1 MNAHQAG
8 ILWEGVAAAPSPP
21 SITTMLPTSSS
32 TTPFNT
38 STTSVKCLHHQ
49 DQPHQASEPHHS
61 DSSPQAQLNTWSPS
75 KLKFTSKSYCA
86 PHNFNF
92 VSFPQPRD
100 KSINYAARIPGTAA
114 CSWQSRT
121 QWWYI
126 LCGALLVASS
136 ALDLSLATGDEN
148 QIAPKSPTCQLL
160 LSTTDESAS
169 TFGLKL
175 PPFSLSR
182 SSFEVE
188 MSWNVLLPASLH
200 ILILARKQSAAIKLW
215 PKLRRSSLLGNQFSI
230 LSIYL
235 APLPNL
241 WLLPSFFSDTS
252 QLSPQ
257 IAKPFSR
264 ADHSAK

>member
-1 MNAHQAG
+1 MLTRLASCGRAWQ
-8 ILWEGVAAAPSPP
+8 LLPPLPPSRPCSPP
-21 SITTMLPTSSS
+21 PPPPHPSTPPPPRWSVS
-32 TTPFNT
+32 TTKIHPTKPQSPTTLIPLPKHN
-38 STTSVKCLHHQ
+38 STLGV
-49 DQPHQASEPHHS
+49 
-61 DSSPQAQLNTWSPS
+61 PQS
-75 KLKFTSKSYCA
+75 SKSRQNPICTSLST
-86 PHNFNF
+86 
-92 VSFPQPRD
+92 SFPQSRD
-100 KSINYAARIPGTAA
+100 RSINFAARIPGTTA
-114 CSWQSRT
+114 CSRT
-121 QWWYI
+121 QWLYLLW
-126 LCGALLVASS
+126 GALLVSSS

-148 QIAPKSPTCQLL
+148 QDGPDWPTCQLL

-188 MSWNVLLPASLH
+188 MSWNLLLPASPH

-264 ADHSAK
+264 ADHSAKGPFYRLL

>member
-1 MNAHQAG
+1 MV
-8 ILWEGVAAAPSPP
+8 I
-21 SITTMLPTSSS
+21 SSLR
-32 TTPFNT
+32 
-38 STTSVKCLHHQ
+38 C
-49 DQPHQASEPHHS
+49 
-61 DSSPQAQLNTWSPS
+61 
-75 KLKFTSKSYCA
+75 FT
-86 PHNFNF
+86 
-92 VSFPQPRD
+92 
-100 KSINYAARIPGTAA
+100 
-114 CSWQSRT
+114 
-121 QWWYI
+121 
-126 LCGALLVASS
+126 LVASS

-188 MSWNVLLPASLH
+188 MSWNVLLPASPH

-264 ADHSAK
+264 ADHSAKGSF